1 MLSLNT
7 IENTHFCI
15 FFKILDLHVHGNKTA
30 ILGYITL

>member
-15 FFKILDLHVHGNKTA
+15 FFKILDLHGHGNKTA